1 MQGHSSGCSKGNRLG
16 AIQVKH
22 SWLFASAGVAVGN
35 LIVTGTNQ
43 KLMTIPASTANP
55 VLYTVRII
63 DIVANTAAGA
73 VTAAIG
79 TTSAG
84 TDIIGASSLKAT
96 AGTNYT
102 TANAFIYA
110 EADTDIWL
118 NYTVASGTDAAGKFA
133 IVVDAFEVNVT
144 NVNTLEA

>member
-1 MQGHSSGCSKGNRLG
+1 MQGHSSGCSKGNRMG
-16 AIQVKH
+16 SIIVKQ
-22 SWLFASAGVAVGN
+22 SWLFCSTGVAVGN
-35 LIVTGTNQ
+35 VITTGTNQ
-43 KLMTIPASTANP
+43 KLMTIPASTFLP
-55 VLYTVRII
+55 VAYTVRII

-102 TANAFIYA
+102 TTNAFVYA

-133 IVVDAFEVNVT
+133 IIVEAFELNVT
-144 NVNTLEA
+144 ASNTLEA